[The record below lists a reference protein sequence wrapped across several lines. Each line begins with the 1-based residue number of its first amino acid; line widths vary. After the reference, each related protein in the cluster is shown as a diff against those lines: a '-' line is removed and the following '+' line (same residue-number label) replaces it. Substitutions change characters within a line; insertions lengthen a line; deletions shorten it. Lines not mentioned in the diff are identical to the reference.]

1 MLSRVSISLDQLK
14 AGNNSEKSKIKIRQI
29 YILCTNQKE
38 LQKISIKVWFTLFKH
53 GNNLYDTE
61 NNKTNEF
68 NKFISLL
75 TNLILKPQITKIL
88 DWLI

>member
-29 YILCTNQKE
+29 YILCTNQKK
-38 LQKISIKVWFTLFKH
+38 LQKISIKVWLTLFKH
-53 GNNLYDTE
+53 GNNLHDTE